1 MSHWVAIVNPRSG
14 GASRP
19 AILRIV
25 QRLQTGPNTVV
36 RTEYPGHATAIARE
50 AHQAEGIVAIGG
62 DGTISEVLQGIDL
75 DRQTLALVPAGRGN
89 SLCRDLGWRP
99 KSALHVAENHARM
112 DLMRIVF
119 HTSDGNRRTLLSA
132 STIALGYPAA
142 VASLANRRFRSAG
155 SACYAAA
162 GACAVPSRT
171 EISIAY
177 NGKISEVKVVTGL
190 LISNTRHA
198 ANFTV
203 FPAASCCDG
212 SIEAME
218 LRAGYLSQS
227 LHNLSTLSG
236 VPLRRPPAIA
246 GVARVSL
253 TCVRPQTLLVDG
265 ELFSH
270 VASVDVCVLPSALS
284 VSQWSNCQWSN

>member
-25 QRLQTGPNTVV
+25 ERLHGRLNTIV

-50 AHQAEGIVAIGG
+50 AHLAKGIVAIGG

-99 KSALHVAENHARM
+99 NSMLALSENRSRI

-119 HTSDGNRRTLLSA
+119 DNGNGARRTLLSA
-132 STIALGYPAA
+132 STIALGYPAT
-142 VASLANRRFRSAG
+142 VAMIANRRFRSMG
-155 SACYAAA
+155 SACYVAA
-162 GACAVPSRT
+162 GACAVPSKA
-171 EISIAY
+171 EIRIGY
-177 NGKISEVKVVTGL
+177 NGKIPEARVVTGL
-190 LISNTRHA
+190 LVSNTRHA

-203 FPAASCCDG
+203 FPAASYCDG
-212 SIEAME
+212 SIEVME
-218 LRAGYLSQS
+218 LRAGYLGQS

-236 VPLRRPPAIA
+236 VPLRRPPAIK
-246 GVARVSL
+246 GIARVSV
-253 TCVRPQTLLVDG
+253 TCLRPQTLLVDG
-265 ELFSH
+265 ELFS
-270 VASVDVCVLPSALS
+270 SVVSLEVCVQPNVLS
-284 VSQWSNCQWSN
+284 VSQWMSASGD